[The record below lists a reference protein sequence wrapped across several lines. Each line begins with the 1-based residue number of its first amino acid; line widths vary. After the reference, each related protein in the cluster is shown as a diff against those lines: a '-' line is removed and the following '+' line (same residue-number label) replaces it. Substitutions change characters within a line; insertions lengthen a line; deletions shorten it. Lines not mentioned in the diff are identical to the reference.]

1 MHSFDYHVLYIADI
15 LGSFFFFSIF
25 HEIIFGCCMLQQIP
39 LSHISE
45 AVYKTSAD
53 WINQRSIV
61 ALGSFVL
68 WSLDSI
74 LADLASQQGGS
85 KGSKKGAQQAS
96 SKSQVSCWKHCCV
109 FFTCLH
115 IGLMHGTVELWFFL
129 ICMNV

>member
-1 MHSFDYHVLYIADI
+1 
-15 LGSFFFFSIF
+15 
-25 HEIIFGCCMLQQIP
+25 MLQQIP

-85 KGSKKGAQQAS
+85 KKGAQQAS

-109 FFTCLH
+109 FSTPCLA
-115 IGLMHGTVELWFFL
+115 LACTLV
-129 ICMNV
+129 